1 VLVAPLRWVLYAALD
16 IMYHDWSRR
25 SFLQLLTAAAGA
37 GKAAVRVG
45 CQTRCYGEPPGT
57 LAGLLPLIA
66 DMANAG
72 YQGFETN
79 YIILGSMQQPAAAR
93 AEIEKH
99 LPLIGLHLGVPLHL
113 AEREERNRAEIAR
126 VAKGTREL
134 GGDHIMLSGAV
145 SGHLDGD
152 ALRSG
157 IRRKSDELI
166 RAARMCRETNVR
178 LCVHNHVEE
187 TRNDFYEL
195 REVLANTP
203 AGEVWLMLDIGHAG
217 VGGAN
222 AAAFFRSHAARIA
235 GLHVRDRIGER
246 QVPMG
251 TGQVDLRGVAA
262 AIRETAWSGW
272 VIVELEGTSVPG
284 VSNGD
289 NVRLARQYLKK
300 EMNI

>member
-1 VLVAPLRWVLYAALD
+1 
-16 IMYHDWSRR
+16 MYHDWNRR
-25 SFLQLLTAAAGA
+25 SFLQLLTAAACT
-37 GKAAVRVG
+37 GKPAVRAG
-45 CQTRCYGEPPGT
+45 CQTRCYGEPPRT
-57 LAGLLPLIA
+57 LATLLPLVADIA
-66 DMANAG
+66 DAG

-79 YIILGSMQQPAAAR
+79 YIVLGSMPDPAAAR
-93 AEIEKH
+93 PEIEKR
-99 LPLIGLHLGVPLHL
+99 LPLIGLHLGVQLHL
-113 AEREERNRAEIAR
+113 AEREEKNRAEIAR

-166 RAARMCRETNVR
+166 RAARVCRDSNIR

-203 AGEVWLMLDIGHAG
+203 AGDVWLLLDIGHAG

-251 TGQVDLRGVAA
+251 TGQVDLHGIAA
-262 AIRETAWSGW
+262 AIRETGWSGW

-284 VSNGD
+284 VSSSE

-300 EMNI
+300 DMNI